1 MNNRLMLKRVLSYI
15 VDIILISLILAPLLK
30 VTLTTDIFDVRSAL
44 VGLASLIVTLLYFV
58 LMEYYL
64 NQTIGKMLLGISVK
78 NNLKGDLLLGQV
90 VLRNLTKIATILII
104 LDTLYLYI
112 KRSDQRY
119 FEVISKT
126 RVVEK

>member
-1 MNNRLMLKRVLSYI
+1 VNNKLLLKRVVAYI
-15 VDIILISLILAPLLK
+15 IDIILISLILAPLVK
-30 VTLTTDIFDVRSAL
+30 VTLTADVVDVRSVL
-44 VGLASLIVTLLYFV
+44 VGFVSLLVTLLYFV

-64 NQTIGKMLLGISVK
+64 NQTIGKMLLNIHVR
-78 NNLKGDLLLGQV
+78 NNLKGSLVLGQV
-90 VLRNLTKIATILII
+90 ILRNLTKTVTLLLV

-126 RVVEK
+126 RVVER

>member
-90 VLRNLTKIATILII
+90 VLRNLTKIATLLII

>member
-15 VDIILISLILAPLLK
+15 VDIILISLILAPLLR

-90 VLRNLTKIATILII
+90 ILRNLTKIATLLII

>member
-1 MNNRLMLKRVLSYI
+1 MNNRLVLKRVVAYI
-15 VDIILISLILAPLLK
+15 VDIILISLILAPLLR

-44 VGLASLIVTLLYFV
+44 VGLAYLIVTLLYFV

-90 VLRNLTKIATILII
+90 ILRNLTKIATLLII

>member
-1 MNNRLMLKRVLSYI
+1 MNNELMLKRVLSYI

-90 VLRNLTKIATILII
+90 VLRNLTKIATLLII

>member
-90 VLRNLTKIATILII
+90 ILRNLTKIATLLII

>member
-1 MNNRLMLKRVLSYI
+1 MNNKLMLKRVLSYI

-90 VLRNLTKIATILII
+90 ILRNLTKIATLLII

>member
-1 MNNRLMLKRVLSYI
+1 MNNKLVLKRVVAYI
-15 VDIILISLILAPLLK
+15 VDIILISLILAPLFR
-30 VTLTTDIFDVRSAL
+30 VTLTTDIFDVRSIL

-64 NQTIGKMLLGISVK
+64 NQTIGKMLLGLSVR
-78 NNLKGDLLLGQV
+78 NNLKGNLLLGQII
-90 VLRNLTKIATILII
+90 LRNLTKIATLLLI

>member
-1 MNNRLMLKRVLSYI
+1 MNNKLMLKRVLSYI